1 MRLRRFFVNGALLL
15 TALMLSLICGEI
27 GLRAYEA
34 ARHARTETP
43 QPAPVPLHILKKSAV
58 LYGLNPEHSEIS
70 SQGLRDDEVVIP
82 KPPGIFRILV
92 LGDSVAYGSSLP
104 AAETF
109 PNRLEKMLR
118 EQFGPVEVLNAAVAG
133 YTAYN
138 ELHYYLEDGRKFG
151 ADLVIV
157 AFCMNDVANPR
168 LHWGDAHGVTFPP
181 EAIPNHDYDRD
192 HILPR
197 VRKLEE
203 EKASPQ
209 KPSNVR
215 RAMVQNSR
223 LYRLAE
229 KALGRVYRRKS
240 KHFADTGAAIPTFIT
255 GEDTLSIEV
264 LLNRN
269 SAEWRWLAS
278 IYDRLHDAVRADR
291 AQLAIVI
298 FPLAYQLDDGYPY
311 FPQERLADYCRE
323 NSIPCLDLLPAFKQ
337 HSKQDI
343 FVLDKEGRDDI
354 WHLTD
359 YGHKLSARLIQ
370 GFLQEKSLVPTNR

>member
-1 MRLRRFFVNGALLL
+1 MRLHRFFINGALLL
-15 TALMLSLICGEI
+15 TALILSLICGEI
-27 GLRAYEA
+27 ALRAYDA
-34 ARHARTETP
+34 ARKVRTEPP
-43 QPAPVPLHILKKSAV
+43 QPAPVPLHILKQSPV

-70 SQGLRDDEVVIP
+70 SQGVRDDEVVVP
-82 KPPGIFRILV
+82 KPPGIFRILM

-109 PNRLEKMLR
+109 PNRFERMLR
-118 EQFGPVEVLNAAVAG
+118 DQFGPVEVVNAAVAG
-133 YTAYN
+133 YTTYN

-168 LHWGDAHGVTFPP
+168 LHWGDAPGVIFPP

-197 VRKLEE
+197 VRKLEK

-209 KPSNVR
+209 DRSDVR
-215 RAMVQNSR
+215 SLLVQNSR
-223 LYRLAE
+223 LFRLAE
-229 KALGRVYRRKS
+229 KAVAPVYRRRLRN
-240 KHFADTGAAIPTFIT
+240 FADTGARIPTFIT

-264 LLNRN
+264 LLDRN
-269 SAEWRWLAS
+269 SPEWRWLAF
-278 IYDRLHDAVRADR
+278 IYHRLHDAVRAER
-291 AQLAIVI
+291 AQLVIVI
-298 FPLAYQLDDGYPY
+298 FPLAYQLDDGYPF
-311 FPQERLADYCRE
+311 FPQESLAQYCRE
-323 NSIPCLDLLPAFKQ
+323 NSIPCLDLLPAFRK
-337 HSKQDI
+337 HSKQDV

-359 YGHKLSARLIQ
+359 YGHKLSAHLIQ
-370 GFLQEKSLVPTNR
+370 GFLQEQSLVRLNP